1 MKYFVSNSKI
11 FLLFDFFFVQ
21 VRVDFV
27 DTSLLPPEG
36 GICLDQ
42 QLTGVQKT

>member
-1 MKYFVSNSKI
+1 
-11 FLLFDFFFVQ
+11 
-21 VRVDFV
+21 VDFV

-42 QLTGVQKT
+42 QLTGVQKTWIW

>member
-1 MKYFVSNSKI
+1 MI
-11 FLLFDFFFVQ
+11 FFVQ

-27 DTSLLPPEG
+27 DTSLLPPAG

-42 QLTGVQKT
+42 QLTGVQKNLHMIYSQKLP